1 MTSSYKDKI
10 DEYYQEALASI
21 PLDHPHYNEIHDLL
35 IDQVNDDLSQSNAY
49 TRTNR

>member
-1 MTSSYKDKI
+1 MMTSSIDKI